1 MGADL
6 HFDYT
11 TVGHVTVDVLPD
23 GTRRAGGSAF
33 YSALQAARL
42 GLRTL
47 ILTQGVEE
55 EITSLIEPFAGGVDL
70 EVRVLAAEAT
80 TRLQTSG
87 LGHER
92 KQRVLAWAGIM
103 PDGLRVD
110 SEILHLAPVA
120 RESPGTWTG
129 SARFVG
135 LTPQGLARTWAHG
148 GGEVALTP
156 VAPASAQVAGRC
168 DAVVLNVHE
177 AGACSGVIRAARR
190 AGALIAITA
199 QEEPNRLLLAGG
211 TDVEVPVAEI
221 SRHVDDLGA
230 GDVYAAALFAMLAE
244 GLQPLQAA
252 QFANAASAVRMLGHG
267 AGAIGDRA
275 SVEARMRTVAAQAG

>member
-1 MGADL
+1 M

-55 EITSLIEPFAGGVDL
+55 EISSLIEPFTGGVDL
-70 EVRVLAAEAT
+70 EVRVLGAEAT
-80 TRLQTSG
+80 TRLETSG

-92 KQRVLAWAGIM
+92 KQRVLAWAGVM
-103 PDGLRVD
+103 PDGLLVS

-120 RESPGTWTG
+120 RESPGRWTG
-129 SARFVG
+129 RAGFVG
-135 LTPQGLARTWAHG
+135 LTPQGLARTWAEH
-148 GGEVALTP
+148 GGEVALAP
-156 VAPASAQVAGRC
+156 VPTGAALVAGRC

-177 AGACSGVIRAARR
+177 ADACSGVIETARR
-190 AGALIAITA
+190 GGALIAITA
-199 QEEPNRLLLAGG
+199 QGEPNRLSLPGG
-211 TDVEVPVAEI
+211 EYVEVPVAEL
-221 SRHVDDLGA
+221 SRPVDDLGA
-230 GDVYAAALFAMLAE
+230 GDVYAAALLASLAQGE
-244 GLQPLQAA
+244 EPMRAA
-252 QFANAASAVRMLGHG
+252 LFANAASAVRMLGYG

-275 SVEARMRTVAAQAG
+275 SVNARMRSAAAQTG

>member
-1 MGADL
+1 L

-11 TVGHVTVDVLPD
+11 TVGHVTIDVLPD

-47 ILTQGVEE
+47 ILTQGVAD
-55 EITSLIEPFAGGVDL
+55 EITSLIEPFTGGVDL
-70 EVRVLAAEAT
+70 EVQVLGAQAT

-92 KQRVLAWAGIM
+92 KQRVLAWAGVM
-103 PDGLRVD
+103 PDGLRVS

-120 RESPGTWTG
+120 RESPGAWTG
-129 SARFVG
+129 STGFVG
-135 LTPQGLARTWAHG
+135 LTPQGLARTWSPG
-148 GGEVALTP
+148 GGEVTLAAVPPDL
-156 VAPASAQVAGRC
+156 ARVAGRC
-168 DAVVLNVHE
+168 DAVALNVHE
-177 AGACSGVIRAARR
+177 TDACSGVIATARR

-199 QEEPNRLLLAGG
+199 QDDPNRLLLPDGA
-211 TDVEVPVAEI
+211 DVEVPVAEL

-230 GDVYAAALFAMLAE
+230 GDVYAAALFTSLSE
-244 GLQPLQAA
+244 GEEPLQAA
-252 QFANAASAVRMLGHG
+252 LFANAASAVRMLGYG

-275 SVEARMRTVAAQAG
+275 SVQARMRSVAEQAG